1 MLRYVICKNSQK
13 KKHRKALVTFIA
25 INIFLQDKASGLNA
39 LTIYILICMMF
50 IVFAMMYYGLVLF
63 KLRKILKIEDST
75 GVSSKMTDIQM
86 NNSIIRWDHFMFF
99 IFVIFFFLF
108 NFCYFTK
115 YVFTTYVI
123 N

>member
-1 MLRYVICKNSQK
+1 M
-13 KKHRKALVTFIA
+13 
-25 INIFLQDKASGLNA
+25 QDKASGFNA

-75 GVSSKMTDIQM
+75 GVSSKMIDIQM
-86 NNSIIRWDHFMFF
+86 NNSIIRWDHFMFS